1 MYVVYTN
8 QTILWRVR
16 SIRTYLSAHVRAFF
30 YVLFKCFHFSP
41 LLISSFSF
49 LKDFPPIRSSS
60 ASFILSSSILLN
72 WSEFGVLL
80 ASSFKKS
87 SSSLSILT
95 RCYIQRLFFISRHLF
110 FIQQLW
116 FFTTCIKFD

>member
-49 LKDFPPIRSSS
+49 LKDLPPIRSSS
-60 ASFILSSSILLN
+60 TSFILSSFNLSNCL
-72 WSEFGVLL
+72 SFGVLF
-80 ASSFKKS
+80 ASSSKKS
-87 SSSLSILT
+87 LIFSFIYHPHLKVQLL
-95 RCYIQRLFFISRHLF
+95 LFLLF
-110 FIQQLW
+110 QVVSVLFSHFHYQ
-116 FFTTCIKFD
+116 FFL